1 MRPNG
6 KWNNAHFARRR
17 QATAPPRQGGPF
29 DGAPRVR
36 PMCLHGEMPAGTAP
50 RNRHTWRSCSLLPY
64 RRQPYGRVEKS
75 LPKLTNLGGELA
87 SFSPLLF
94 RRGVAMTAGM
104 SFAADWPLMG
114 PQFYP
119 SVPLT
124 PVEWTGIYFG
134 VNAGYGWAQG
144 SSTTVFGGQLTGGTT
159 TPLGLGAT
167 ELGRTGL
174 LGSSSPRGGIA
185 GGQVGFNWQ
194 AGMVVFGAEFDAQWS
209 GQSNAVSLICTPPM
223 PGCTAT
229 EAVKIRSLTTGRARI
244 GLAFDWLM
252 PYVTAG
258 GVLVNAR
265 DDLTVNVGGVSANFQ
280 PLSGTTLGWTAGA
293 GVDVALSSNWSA
305 RLEYLHIRANGIT
318 SSVLIPGFLG
328 NGTAAETA
336 TYRDNIVR
344 VGLNYR
350 IGPRGGPG
358 VLERRVL
365 PGSAYALDYDFLPS
379 IAMTSDKAKS
389 VARPRDGTVVAEQ
402 APQQAAAISSD
413 NAKSVAR
420 PHDGTVIAE
429 QAPQVAQQAP
439 QVAPQPPQQAAAISN
454 EPKAS
459 KWSARN
465 FLEIGDV
472 DDLDALSAEPGP
484 AKPPAKKR
492 REKEEDES
500 QRLKR
505 VMAICA
511 GC

>member
-1 MRPNG
+1 MKKRMVI
-6 KWNNAHFARRR
+6 A
-17 QATAPPRQGGPF
+17 
-29 DGAPRVR
+29 
-36 PMCLHGEMPAGTAP
+36 
-50 RNRHTWRSCSLLPY
+50 LLA
-64 RRQPYGRVEKS
+64 
-75 LPKLTNLGGELA
+75 A
-87 SFSPLLF
+87 SF
-94 RRGVAMTAGM
+94 AAGK
-104 SFAADWPLMG
+104 SFAADWPVTAL
-114 PQFYP
+114 PQRYRP
-119 SVPLT
+119 GLLI
-124 PVEWTGIYFG
+124 PVEWTGLYFG
-134 VNAGYGWAQG
+134 VNAGYGWATG
-144 SSTTVFGGQLTGGTT
+144 SSTTVFTGGPFLGGAT
-159 TPLGLGAT
+159 TPFGRGAT
-167 ELGRTGL
+167 ELGNAGL
-174 LGSSSPRGGIA
+174 FASSSPLGGIA
-185 GGQVGFNWQ
+185 GGQIGFNWQ

-209 GQSNAVSLICTPPM
+209 GQQNTVAVVCLPA
-223 PGCTAT
+223 CTAT
-229 EAVKIRSLTTGRARI
+229 ENVKIKSLTTGRARI

-258 GVLVNAR
+258 GALINTQ
-265 DDLTVNVGGVSANFQ
+265 DDLTVTVGGLTGNFQ
-280 PLSGTTLGWTAGA
+280 ALANTTLGWTAGA
-293 GVDVALSSNWSA
+293 GVDIALSSNWSA
-305 RLEYLHIRANGIT
+305 RVEYLHIRANDLT
-318 SSVLIPGFLG
+318 SSVAIPGFLG
-328 NGTAAETA
+328 AGTAAESA
-336 TYRDNIVR
+336 AYRDNIVR

-389 VARPRDGTVVAEQ
+389 VVRPRDGTVVAEQ

>member
-1 MRPNG
+1 MKKRMVI
-6 KWNNAHFARRR
+6 AFFA
-17 QATAPPRQGGPF
+17 T
-29 DGAPRVR
+29 
-36 PMCLHGEMPAGTAP
+36 
-50 RNRHTWRSCSLLPY
+50 SL
-64 RRQPYGRVEKS
+64 
-75 LPKLTNLGGELA
+75 
-87 SFSPLLF
+87 
-94 RRGVAMTAGM
+94 TAGV

-114 PQFYP
+114 PQLYP
-119 SVPLT
+119 SAPRMA
-124 PVEWTGIYFG
+124 VEWTGIYFG

-144 SSTTVFGGQLTGGTT
+144 SSNTVFGGGAANTALLIPAAAT

-167 ELGRTGL
+167 ELGGTSL

-265 DDLTVNVGGVSANFQ
+265 DDLTVNVGGASANFQ
-280 PLSGTTLGWTAGA
+280 PLSNITLGWTAGA

-328 NGTAAETA
+328 NGTASETA
-336 TYRDNIVR
+336 SYRDNIVR

-358 VLERRVL
+358 VLETRVL
-365 PGSAYALDYDFLPS
+365 PGSAYALNYDFLPS
-379 IAMTSDKAKS
+379 VAAISSDKVKSVTRSHDGTAVAQQPPEQAPAMSSDKAKS
-389 VARPRDGTVVAEQ
+389 VTRPQDGSVV
-402 APQQAAAISSD
+402 
-413 NAKSVAR
+413 
-420 PHDGTVIAE
+420 AE
-429 QAPQVAQQAP
+429 QAPQVAQPA
-439 QVAPQPPQQAAAISN
+439 PQQAAPIAS
-454 EPKAS
+454 EPKPS
-459 KWSARN
+459 KWSAKN
-465 FLEIGDV
+465 FLEMGDV
-472 DDLDALSAEPGP
+472 DDLDALSAQPEPP
-484 AKPPAKKR
+484 KLPSKKR

-505 VMAICA
+505 IIWPFAPAVRP
-511 GC
+511 

>member
-1 MRPNG
+1 MAKLLPSALPPPTLRPRREVVAE
-6 KWNNAHFARRR
+6 AHEFRRR
-17 QATAPPRQGGPF
+17 ISQFQSPAFPPRCGKMAF
-29 DGAPRVR
+29 FA
-36 PMCLHGEMPAGTAP
+36 T
-50 RNRHTWRSCSLLPY
+50 SL
-64 RRQPYGRVEKS
+64 
-75 LPKLTNLGGELA
+75 
-87 SFSPLLF
+87 
-94 RRGVAMTAGM
+94 TAGM

-134 VNAGYGWAQG
+134 VNAGYGWASG
-144 SSTTVFGGQLTGGTT
+144 SSTTVFGGGLTNAGLPAPPGTT
-159 TPLGLGAT
+159 TPLGRGAT
-167 ELGRTGL
+167 ELGGTAL
-174 LGSSSPRGGIA
+174 FSSSSPRGGIA
-185 GGQVGFNWQ
+185 GGQIGFNWQ
-194 AGMVVFGAEFDAQWS
+194 AGMVVFGAELDAQWS
-209 GQSNAVSLICTPPM
+209 GQSDTVSLICTPPK
-223 PGCTAT
+223 PGCTAS
-229 EAVKIRSLTTGRARI
+229 EAIKIRSLTTGRARV

-258 GVLVNAR
+258 AALVNAR
-265 DDLTVNVGGVSANFQ
+265 DDLTVNVGGVSALFP
-280 PLSGTTLGWTAGA
+280 PLSNTSLGWTAGA
-293 GVDVALSSNWSA
+293 GVDIALSSNWSA
-305 RLEYLHIRANGIT
+305 RLEYLHIRANDLT
-318 SSVLIPGFLG
+318 SSVAIPGFLG
-328 NGTAAETA
+328 AGTAAESA
-336 TYRDNIVR
+336 AYRDNIVR

-389 VARPRDGTVVAEQ
+389 VVRPRDGTVVAEQ